1 MGVHRGNQGILNLNT
16 DPLMAE
22 LASSRIPPS
31 HSLVQNLRQQVMQG
45 LPFSKMAE
53 ADVDFFLS
61 RSREAYFAPKEV
73 ILSPADGAPE
83 FLYLIRQGRVSGRRD
98 IPGIEETAFSLDAGS
113 LFSIGSAFANRPVST
128 TYSAVDDCFCLLFPV
143 AAMRQLQAQS
153 KPFSDFLSNRIWGL
167 LQESRTALRNSFAS
181 QALADQSL
189 ESRLGDLHLKKPLTT
204 GPNTPLREALTLI
217 HEKKVGSI
225 LVTEDERTIVGIL
238 TRYDVLSR
246 VTLSDL
252 DLNTPISAV
261 MSTGVKTLSVDDTAE
276 MAGLLMSR
284 FNIRHLP
291 ILESGR
297 LVGIIS
303 ERDLFSLQRLSLSN
317 ISTSIRAT
325 EDLQGLKKCADD
337 IRTFARN
344 LLGQGVQARQ
354 LTALIS
360 HLNDVL
366 TEQLIAM
373 VASRYQLNHSRFA
386 WIALGSEG
394 RSEQTI
400 ATDQDNALVYAD
412 EDGEAQRLV
421 YLQFAREV
429 NEALDVCG
437 YPLCKGNI
445 MASNPELC
453 LSQQEWLSRFDRWIE
468 QGNPEDLLKAS
479 IFFDL
484 RALAGNPDLL
494 IPLKELVRVK
504 AAAIPRFIKLLAE
517 NALNSRVPLNWLGA
531 IEPTEI
537 SGQKII
543 DLKVQGTALMVDA
556 ARIYS
561 LAHGIEAIN
570 TRERLAAVG
579 RALNVPE
586 VESAAWITAFEF
598 LQTQRL
604 AVQIAEVTMNG
615 NPNAI
620 DIDQLNSVDRSILKE
635 SLLKVRSLQQHLQ
648 LDYVR

>member
-1 MGVHRGNQGILNLNT
+1 
-16 DPLMAE
+16 
-22 LASSRIPPS
+22 
-31 HSLVQNLRQQVMQG
+31 
-45 LPFSKMAE
+45 
-53 ADVDFFLS
+53 
-61 RSREAYFAPKEV
+61 
-73 ILSPADGAPE
+73 
-83 FLYLIRQGRVSGRRD
+83 
-98 IPGIEETAFSLDAGS
+98 
-113 LFSIGSAFANRPVST
+113 
-128 TYSAVDDCFCLLFPV
+128 
-143 AAMRQLQAQS
+143 
-153 KPFSDFLSNRIWGL
+153 
-167 LQESRTALRNSFAS
+167 
-181 QALADQSL
+181 
-189 ESRLGDLHLKKPLTT
+189 LHLKKPLTT

-225 LVTEDERTIVGIL
+225 LVPEDERTIVGIL

-537 SGQKII
+537 GGQKII

-561 LAHGIEAIN
+561 LAHGIESIN

>member
-1 MGVHRGNQGILNLNT
+1 L
-16 DPLMAE
+16 AE
-22 LASSRIPPS
+22 
-31 HSLVQNLRQQVMQG
+31 
-45 LPFSKMAE
+45 
-53 ADVDFFLS
+53 
-61 RSREAYFAPKEV
+61 
-73 ILSPADGAPE
+73 
-83 FLYLIRQGRVSGRRD
+83 
-98 IPGIEETAFSLDAGS
+98 
-113 LFSIGSAFANRPVST
+113 
-128 TYSAVDDCFCLLFPV
+128 
-143 AAMRQLQAQS
+143 
-153 KPFSDFLSNRIWGL
+153 
-167 LQESRTALRNSFAS
+167 
-181 QALADQSL
+181 QSL
-189 ESRLGDLHLKKPLTT
+189 ESRLGDLRLKRPLTT
-204 GPNTPLREALTLI
+204 SPTTSLREALTLI
-217 HEKKVGSI
+217 NEKKVGSI
-225 LVTEDERTIVGIL
+225 LICEDDQTIVGIL

-246 VTLSDL
+246 VTLNNL

-261 MSTGVKTLSVDDTAE
+261 MSTGVKTLNVDDTAE

-291 ILESGR
+291 ILDHGR

-317 ISTSIRAT
+317 ISSAIRAAD
-325 EDLQGLKKCADD
+325 DLPLLKKCADD

-366 TEQLIAM
+366 TEQLITLTAK
-373 VASRYQLNHSRFA
+373 RYQLNPSRFA

-400 ATDQDNALVYAD
+400 ATDQDNALVYTDD
-412 EDGEAQRLV
+412 EDEAQRLI

-429 NEALDVCG
+429 NEALDACG

-453 LSQQEWLSRFDRWIE
+453 LSQQEWLNRFDRWIE

-484 RALAGNPDLL
+484 RALAGNADLL
-494 IPLKELVRVK
+494 SPLKDLVRVK

-517 NALNSRVPLNWLGA
+517 NALNLHVPLNWFGA

-537 SGQKII
+537 NGQDII
-543 DLKVQGTALMVDA
+543 DLKLQGTALMVDA

-579 RALNVPE
+579 HALNVPE
-586 VESAAWITAFEF
+586 TESAAWITAFEF

-604 AVQIAEVTMNG
+604 AVQIGETMING

-620 DIDQLNSVDRSILKE
+620 DLGQLNSVDRSILKE
-635 SLLKVRSLQQHLQ
+635 SLLKVRALQQHLQ

>member
-1 MGVHRGNQGILNLNT
+1 
-16 DPLMAE
+16 MAE
-22 LASSRIPPS
+22 KSHATYPAS
-31 HSLVQNLRQQVMQG
+31 HSLVQNLRQQLMQG
-45 LPFSKMAE
+45 LPFSKMAQK
-53 ADVDFFLS
+53 DVDFFLTAS
-61 RSREAYFAPKEV
+61 SEAYFAPKEV
-73 ILSPADGAPE
+73 ILSPADGAPH

-98 IPGIEETAFSLDAGS
+98 IPGIEETAFLLDAGS

-143 AAMRQLQAQS
+143 EAMRQLASQS
-153 KPFSDFLSNRIWGL
+153 IPFSEFLNNRIWGL
-167 LQESRTALRNSFAS
+167 LQESRIALRNAFAS
-181 QALADQSL
+181 QALAEQSL
-189 ESRLGDLHLKKPLTT
+189 ESRVGDLALKKPLTI
-204 GPNTPLREALTLI
+204 GPNKSLREALTLI
-217 HEKKVGSI
+217 DEKKVGSI
-225 LVTEDERTIVGIL
+225 LIVEDQHTILGIL

-246 VTLSDL
+246 VTLSNL
-252 DLNTPISAV
+252 DLSTPISAV
-261 MSTGVKTLSVDDTAE
+261 MTPDVKTLTVDDTAE

-291 ILESGR
+291 VLDRGE

-317 ISTSIRAT
+317 ISSAIRGT
-325 EDLQGLKKCADD
+325 DDLAQLKKCADD

-354 LTALIS
+354 LTTLIS

-366 TEQLIAM
+366 TVRLIEIYA
-373 VASRYQLNHSRFA
+373 AKHQLNMTQFA

-400 ATDQDNALVYAD
+400 ATDQDNALVFSDSAS
-412 EDGEAQRLV
+412 ESQREA
-421 YLQFAREV
+421 YLCFAREV
-429 NEALDVCG
+429 NQALNECG

-453 LSQQEWLSRFDRWIE
+453 LTQHEWLIRFSRWIE
-468 QGNPEDLLKAS
+468 QGNPQDLLNAS
-479 IFFDL
+479 IFFDF
-484 RALAGNPDLL
+484 RVLAGNPDLL
-494 IPLKELVRVK
+494 IPLKDYVRTK
-504 AAAIPRFIKLLAE
+504 AAATPRFIKLMAE
-517 NALNSRVPLNWLGA
+517 NSLNTRIPLNWFGA

-537 SGQKII
+537 NGQKTM
-543 DLKVQGTALMVDA
+543 DLKLQGTAIIVDV

-561 LAHGIEAIN
+561 LAFGIEAIN

-586 VESAAWITAFEF
+586 SESAAWITAFEF

-604 AVQIAEVTMNG
+604 AVQIGEAKIEG
-615 NPNAI
+615 NPNVI
-620 DIDQLNSVDRSILKE
+620 DIEKLNIVDRSILKE
-635 SLLKVRSLQQHLQ
+635 SLSTVRSLQQHLQ
-648 LDYVR
+648 LDYAG

>member
-1 MGVHRGNQGILNLNT
+1 MTEQG
-16 DPLMAE
+16 A
-22 LASSRIPPS
+22 RPS
-31 HSLVQNLRQQVMQG
+31 PSKSLLQNLRQQIMQS

-53 ADVDFFLS
+53 SDVDFFLS
-61 RSREAYFAPKEV
+61 QSRESYFAPKEQ
-73 ILSPADGAPE
+73 ILAPADGPPE

-98 IPGIEETAFSLDAGS
+98 IPGIEENAFLLDAGS

-128 TYSAVDDCFCLLFPV
+128 VYTAVDDCFCLLFPV
-143 AAMRQLQAQS
+143 SAMRQLQGSS
-153 KPFSDFLSNRIWGL
+153 KPFNDFLSNRIWGL

-181 QALADQSL
+181 HALAEQSL
-189 ESRLGDLHLKKPLTT
+189 ESRLGDLRLKKPLCTQPST
-204 GPNTPLREALTLI
+204 SLREALTMI
-217 HEKKVGSI
+217 HERKVGSI
-225 LVTEDERTIVGIL
+225 LITENEKDILGIL

-246 VTLSDL
+246 VTLANL
-252 DLNTPISAV
+252 DLNTPISSV
-261 MSTGVKTLSVDDTAE
+261 MSTGVKTLTVDDTAE

-291 ILESGR
+291 ILDRGQ

-317 ISTSIRAT
+317 ISSAIRGSS
-325 EDLQGLKKCADD
+325 DLQQLKKCAED

-354 LTALIS
+354 LTVLIS

-366 TEQLIAM
+366 TEQLIDIY
-373 VASRYQLNHSRFA
+373 VERYQLNKSRFA
-386 WIALGSEG
+386 WISLGSEG
-394 RSEQTI
+394 RGEQTI
-400 ATDQDNALVYAD
+400 ATDQDNALVY
-412 EDGEAQRLV
+412 EDGESEEQRLV
-421 YLQFAREV
+421 YLKFARDV
-429 NEALDVCG
+429 NEALDACG

-453 LSQQEWLSRFDRWIE
+453 LSQKDWLIRFTSWIE
-468 QGNPEDLLKAS
+468 HGNPKDLLNAS

-484 RALAGNPDLL
+484 RAIAGNADLL
-494 IPLKELVRVK
+494 TPLKQLVKTK
-504 AAAIPRFIKLLAE
+504 AASIPRFIKLLAD
-517 NALNSRVPLNWLGA
+517 NALNARVPLNWLGA

-537 SGQKII
+537 NGKKTI
-543 DLKVQGTALMVDA
+543 DLKLQGSALMVDV

-561 LAHGIEAIN
+561 LAHGIDLIN
-570 TRERLAAVG
+570 TRERLAAIG

-586 VESAAWITAFEF
+586 AESAAWITAFEF

-604 AVQIAEVTMNG
+604 AVQIGDVRING
-615 NPNAI
+615 NPNVI

-635 SLLKVRSLQQHLQ
+635 SLIRVRSLQQHLE
-648 LDYVR
+648 LDYAR

>member
-181 QALADQSL
+181 QALAEQSL

-276 MAGLLMSR
+276 IAGLLMSR

-429 NEALDVCG
+429 NEALDACG

-561 LAHGIEAIN
+561 LAHGIESIN

>member
-128 TYSAVDDCFCLLFPV
+128 TYSAIDDCFCLLFPV

-412 EDGEAQRLV
+412 EDGEAQRAV

-537 SGQKII
+537 NGQKTI

-561 LAHGIEAIN
+561 LAHGIESIN

>member
-1 MGVHRGNQGILNLNT
+1 MTGQSTQHI
-16 DPLMAE
+16 
-22 LASSRIPPS
+22 SSS
-31 HSLVQNLRQQVMQG
+31 HSLVQNLRQQVMQS

-53 ADVDFFLS
+53 ADVDFFLNQ
-61 RSREAYFAPKEV
+61 SREAYFAPKER
-73 ILSPADGAPE
+73 ILAPADGPPQ

-128 TYSAVDDCFCLLFPV
+128 IYSAVDDCFCLLFPV

-181 QALADQSL
+181 QALAEQSL
-189 ESRLGDLHLKKPLTT
+189 ESRLGDLRLKKPLTT
-204 GPNTPLREALTLI
+204 RPNTPLREALTLI

-225 LVTEDERTIVGIL
+225 LICEDEQTIVGIL

-246 VTLSDL
+246 VTLSNL
-252 DLNTPISAV
+252 DLNTPISSV

-291 ILESGR
+291 ILDCGR

-317 ISTSIRAT
+317 ISSAIRAAD
-325 EDLQGLKKCADD
+325 DLQGLKKCADD

-373 VASRYQLNHSRFA
+373 VADRYKLNPSRFA

-394 RSEQTI
+394 RGEQTI

-412 EDGEAQRLV
+412 EEGEVQRAI

-445 MASNPELC
+445 MASNPDLC
-453 LSQQEWLSRFDRWIE
+453 LSQQEWLHRFDRWIE

-484 RALAGNPDLL
+484 RALAGNADLL

-517 NALNSRVPLNWLGA
+517 NALNSQVPINWFGA

-537 SGQKII
+537 NGQKTI
-543 DLKVQGTALMVDA
+543 DLKLQGTALMVDA
-556 ARIYS
+556 ARIFS

-579 RALNVPE
+579 HALNVPD

-604 AVQIAEVTMNG
+604 AVQIGEVSING
-615 NPNAI
+615 NPNVI

>member
-1 MGVHRGNQGILNLNT
+1 MTGQGT
-16 DPLMAE
+16 QHT
-22 LASSRIPPS
+22 SSS
-31 HSLVQNLRQQVMQG
+31 HSLVQNLRQQVMQS

-53 ADVDFFLS
+53 ADVDFFLKQS
-61 RSREAYFAPKEV
+61 HEAYFAPKER
-73 ILSPADGAPE
+73 ILGPADGPPQ

-98 IPGIEETAFSLDAGS
+98 IPGIEETAFLLDAGS

-143 AAMRQLQAQS
+143 AAMRQLQGQS

-181 QALADQSL
+181 QALAEQSL
-189 ESRLGDLHLKKPLTT
+189 ESRLGDLRLKKPLITS
-204 GPNTPLREALTLI
+204 PNTPLREALTLI

-225 LVTEDERTIVGIL
+225 LVCEDEQTIVGIL

-246 VTLSDL
+246 VTLSNL
-252 DLNTPISAV
+252 DLNTPISSV

-291 ILESGR
+291 ILDRGR

-317 ISTSIRAT
+317 ISTAIRAAD
-325 EDLQGLKKCADD
+325 DLQGLKKCAND
-337 IRTFARN
+337 IRIFARN

-366 TEQLIAM
+366 TEQLITLTAE
-373 VASRYQLNHSRFA
+373 RYQLNPSRFA

-412 EDGEAQRLV
+412 DEDEAQRLI

-429 NEALDVCG
+429 NEALDACG

-453 LSQQEWLSRFDRWIE
+453 LSQQEWLNRFARWID

-484 RALAGNPDLL
+484 RALAGNADLL
-494 IPLKELVRVK
+494 IPLREYVRIN
-504 AAAIPRFIKLLAE
+504 AAATPRFIKLLAE
-517 NALNSRVPLNWLGA
+517 NALNLRVPLNWFGA

-537 SGQKII
+537 NGQEII
-543 DLKVQGTALMVDA
+543 DLKLQGTALMVDA

-579 RALNVPE
+579 HALNVPE
-586 VESAAWITAFEF
+586 AEGAAWITAFEF

-604 AVQIAEVTMNG
+604 AVQIGDTTING

-635 SLLKVRSLQQHLQ
+635 SLLKVRALQQHLQ

>member
-1 MGVHRGNQGILNLNT
+1 MSEPSATIL
-16 DPLMAE
+16 PA
-22 LASSRIPPS
+22 S
-31 HSLVQNLRQQVMQG
+31 HSLVQNLRQQIMQS
-45 LPFSKMAE
+45 LPFSRMAE
-53 ADVDFFLS
+53 QDVDFFITA
-61 RSREAYFAPKEV
+61 SREAYFAPKEV
-73 ILSPADGAPE
+73 ILSPADGAPA
-83 FLYLIRQGRVSGRRD
+83 FLYLVRQGRVSGRRD
-98 IPGIEETAFSLDAGS
+98 IPGIAETAFELDAGS

-128 TYSAVDDCFCLLFPV
+128 TYSAIDDCFCLLFPV
-143 AAMRQLQAQS
+143 ESMRQLASQS
-153 KPFSDFLSNRIWGL
+153 KPFSEFLNNRVWGL
-167 LQESRTALRNSFAS
+167 LEESRAALRNSFAS
-181 QALADQSL
+181 QALAEQSL
-189 ESRLGDLHLKKPLTT
+189 ESRLGDLRLKKPLTT
-204 GPNTPLREALTLI
+204 APNTSLRDALTLI

-225 LVTEDERTIVGIL
+225 LVVEDERNILGIL

-246 VTLSDL
+246 VTLKNL

-261 MSTGVKTLSVDDTAE
+261 MSPGVKTLSVDDSAE

-284 FNIRHLP
+284 FNIRHVPVLDRG
-291 ILESGR
+291 E

-317 ISTSIRAT
+317 ISTAIRAT
-325 EDLQGLKKCADD
+325 DELIHLKKCADD

-354 LTALIS
+354 LTTLIS

-366 TEQLIAM
+366 TERLIEIYA
-373 VASRYQLNHSRFA
+373 AKHQLNTTQFA

-394 RSEQTI
+394 RGEQTI
-400 ATDQDNALVYAD
+400 ATDQDNALVYSD
-412 EDGEAQRLV
+412 SEPESQRAA
-421 YLQFAREV
+421 YLRFAREV
-429 NEALDVCG
+429 NEALDACG

-453 LSQQEWLSRFDRWIE
+453 LSQQEWLGRFARWIE
-468 QGNPEDLLKAS
+468 QGNPQDLLNAS

-484 RALAGNPDLL
+484 RALAGNADLL
-494 IPLKELVRVK
+494 KPLKEYVRIR
-504 AAAIPRFIKLLAE
+504 AAAIPRFIKLLAD
-517 NALNSRVPLNWLGA
+517 NSLNTRVPLNWFGA

-537 SGQKII
+537 NGQKTI
-543 DLKVQGTALMVDA
+543 DLKLQGTAVVVDV

-586 VESAAWITAFEF
+586 SESAAWITAFEF

-604 AVQIAEVTMNG
+604 AVQIGEAAING
-615 NPNAI
+615 NPNVI
-620 DIDQLNSVDRSILKE
+620 DIDKLNSVDRSILKE

-648 LDYVR
+648 LDYAG